1 MWWAGPR
8 KHFVVAK
15 KIQQNHM
22 RRQIGGAREWGG
34 NINIKYARNQFIM
47 LAISKREQLGK
58 KVIQKQAATK
68 APKAT
73 KNVHKVL
80 CHTTYQLTSYRF
92 AWFLPF
98 QSKYSP
104 KIIQAILYNDTF
116 NVWLKVWASILYL
129 CKIQEAVSLKVSRW
143 SCDQNWVKLHA
154 HRSYFS

>member
-1 MWWAGPR
+1 MSFSQLGMWWAGPR

-80 CHTTYQLTSYRF
+80 AHSQNPSCNTFSRFCQKLKIMMDVDALRKYWILAQKSWKCSNSFTDLIYFLLTCSICFFSEQLSENLT
-92 AWFLPF
+92 
-98 QSKYSP
+98 K
-104 KIIQAILYNDTF
+104 K
-116 NVWLKVWASILYL
+116 
-129 CKIQEAVSLKVSRW
+129 
-143 SCDQNWVKLHA
+143 
-154 HRSYFS
+154 